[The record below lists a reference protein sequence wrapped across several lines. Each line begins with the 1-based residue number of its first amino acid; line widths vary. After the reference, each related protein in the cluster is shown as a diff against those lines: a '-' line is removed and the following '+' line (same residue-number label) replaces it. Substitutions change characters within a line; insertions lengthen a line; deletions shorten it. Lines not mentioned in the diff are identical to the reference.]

1 MTIFLLIDSILNKQ
15 KNVVKAEAEQKV
27 AQSKLPKVPSFSTTE
42 KRQTFHMFFF
52 SGNLLCGSNSSS
64 F

>member
-27 AQSKLPKVPSFSTTE
+27 AQSTFIFNNWKKTNLPYVFLAEIYFVEATHLTSKAI
-42 KRQTFHMFFF
+42 
-52 SGNLLCGSNSSS
+52 
-64 F
+64 